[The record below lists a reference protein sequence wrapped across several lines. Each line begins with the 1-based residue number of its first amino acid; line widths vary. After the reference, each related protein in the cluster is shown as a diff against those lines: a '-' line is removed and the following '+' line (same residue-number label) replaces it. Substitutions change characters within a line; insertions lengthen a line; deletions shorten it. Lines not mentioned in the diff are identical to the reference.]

1 MEGLNTGKKIEN
13 IEAGD
18 KNMEAERRVAEMFA
32 SHKITPEEIRA
43 HGVQTER
50 N

>member
-1 MEGLNTGKKIEN
+1 MEGLNTESRVETVEVGN
-13 IEAGD
+13 P
-18 KNMEAERRVAEMFA
+18 NMEAERRVAEMFA